1 MNIIKAV
8 QTKIARMSDIELI
21 NYEAQARGAAEY
33 TRTSE
38 ILPVDFVTDI
48 QIAYRA
54 CAMERSARGLE
65 PAGV

>member
-21 NYEAQARGAAEY
+21 NYEAQVRGAAEY
-33 TRTSE
+33 ALTSE
-38 ILPVDFVTDI
+38 ILPVDFVTI